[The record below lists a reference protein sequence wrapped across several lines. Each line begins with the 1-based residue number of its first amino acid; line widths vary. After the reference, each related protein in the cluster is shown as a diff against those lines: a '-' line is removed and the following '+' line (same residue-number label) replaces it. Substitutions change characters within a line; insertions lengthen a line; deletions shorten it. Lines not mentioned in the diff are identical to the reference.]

1 MLQRRKA
8 AEVCQFADVSKC
20 SMKLTRSPRQAGEH
34 DPPVSAEALSELP
47 GLFVQAVGEADGE
60 GSKAIVDLSEVSPEI
75 EPANYIQARDVLS
88 TRRGMQEAQDEVE
101 RVVQGRHRKHQV
113 PLCRA
118 RPG

>member
-34 DPPVSAEALSELP
+34 DPPVSELP

-60 GSKAIVDLSEVSPEI
+60 GSKAIVNQSEVSPEI
-75 EPANYIQARDVLS
+75 EASQLYS
-88 TRRGMQEAQDEVE
+88 GT
-101 RVVQGRHRKHQV
+101 
-113 PLCRA
+113 
-118 RPG
+118 